1 LKMTDNLR
9 LNELCYSTLSSNNPN
24 TYDTYIKLGGYET
37 WKNILLNKLSKQ
49 EIIDTVIDSGLRGR
63 GGAGFSTG
71 RKWSFINQDSTD
83 TKYLVCN
90 ADESEPGTCK
100 DRDILRYNPH
110 ALIEGMLIASYAIGA
125 ETAYCYLRGEFIDD
139 VYTSFK
145 NALKDAYDNK
155 LVGKNI
161 LKSDINIDIHDLI
174 GAGAY
179 IVGEETAM
187 LESIEGKKGFPRYK
201 PPFPALKGLFGCP
214 TTINNVETLASV
226 PKILDNGS
234 NWFKSI
240 GTEASPG
247 FKCFS
252 VSGHVN
258 KPGNY
263 EIPLGTSFE
272 TLLDLAG
279 GMKNGKNL
287 KAVIP
292 GGSSVPVLPGDIMM
306 KTNMDYESIANA
318 GSLLGSG
325 AVIIMDE
332 TTNMVEVIHRIARFY
347 YSESCGQCTP
357 CREGTGWMYKVIDK
371 IIKGHGTLDDIKTLE
386 SIPKMISGSTICAL
400 GDAAAMPVESFINH
414 YRHEFLSYI
423 KKENKVENSN
433 AKSNLYNNKE
443 FVLHKK

>member
-1 LKMTDNLR
+1 MPMLNTNIIQIKANKILTKGINRLK
-9 LNELCYSTLSSNNPN
+9 
-24 TYDTYIKLGGYET
+24 
-37 WKNILLNKLSKQ
+37 
-49 EIIDTVIDSGLRGR
+49 DSGIRVSL
-63 GGAGFSTG
+63 
-71 RKWSFINQDSTD
+71 FIDPKENQI
-83 TKYLVCN
+83 K
-90 ADESEPGTCK
+90 
-100 DRDILRYNPH
+100 
-110 ALIEGMLIASYAIGA
+110 ASYAIGA

-214 TTINNVETLASV
+214 TIINNVETLASV

-433 AKSNLYNNKE
+433 AKSNLYNKKE

>member
-1 LKMTDNLR
+1 
-9 LNELCYSTLSSNNPN
+9 LCYSTLSSNNPN

-214 TTINNVETLASV
+214 TIINNVETLASV

-234 NWFKSI
+234 NWFKSV

-325 AVIIMDE
+325 AVIVMDE